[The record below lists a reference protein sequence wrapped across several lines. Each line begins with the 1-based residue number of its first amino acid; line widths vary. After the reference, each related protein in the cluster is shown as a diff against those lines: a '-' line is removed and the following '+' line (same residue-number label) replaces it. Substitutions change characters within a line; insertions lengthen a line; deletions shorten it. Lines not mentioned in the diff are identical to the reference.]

1 MRPLLSAI
9 CLALGLIAMGC
20 GSDSSDQSA
29 ETGEDEVAENEGV
42 ALTRWLPPGDSS
54 YLAMDL
60 GDLRE
65 EMGVEPDADIISA
78 PDPDEPLAGLAIGG
92 IFSPFSD
99 VLIDQEV
106 LEALELGAAQ
116 AAASSSDVG
125 MSVIATDADA
135 DEVQSNLEAMG
146 FKAEDETLVRAG
158 EPSGFVVRDGLILA
172 APDATVLDELP
183 SAPAEEV
190 PDTLLEPASGFYV
203 NVLVSDPGQCVEAQ
217 ATVLG
222 RDGQGELRFRFAEDL
237 KLSEQTV
244 TAKDVDGVDFG
255 TPVVDG
261 DTITV
266 GATGRPDSAA
276 IPEAVS
282 KYLPVTNEF
291 ALDDC

>member
-54 YLAMDL
+54 YLAVDL

-65 EMGVEPDADIISA
+65 EMGVEPDADVISS
-78 PDPDEPLAGLAIGG
+78 PDPDEPLAGLTGG
-92 IFSPFSD
+92 VLSPFSG

-106 LEALELGAAQ
+106 LEALGLGAAQ

-146 FKAEDETLVRAG
+146 FRAEDEALVRAG
-158 EPSGFVVRDGLILA
+158 EPSGFVVRDGLIFPT
-172 APDATVLDELP
+172 PDATALDELP

-222 RDGQGELRFRFAEDL
+222 NDGQGELRYRFAEDL
-237 KLSEQTV
+237 ELSEQTI
-244 TAKDVDGVDFG
+244 TAKDVDGVNFG

-266 GATGRPDSAA
+266 EATGRPDSAA

-282 KYLPVTNEF
+282 KYLPVSNEF